1 MVQFSGSTIFLA
13 FTLHLNS
20 LHFAFAFD
28 SLPLLFF
35 PLAELLALALC
46 PKSLRIA
53 LRTDGSKMFL
63 RSLQQVAVIPDK
75 LVPACRDQ
83 GRQSH
88 PCGEGEMLLIR
99 FSEKGVKDRP
109 EVFLLPLV
117 EFSLSRHSFTL
128 EFGKPSEGIDNYQ
141 QHRLRRGGDQGA
153 QLGIPA

>member
-35 PLAELLALALC
+35 PLAELLALVLC
-46 PKSLRIA
+46 PKSFCVA
-53 LRTDGSKMFL
+53 LCTDGSKMFL
-63 RSLQQVAVIPDK
+63 RSLQQVAGHSGQIGTG
-75 LVPACRDQ
+75 VPRSRAPVSSMR
-83 GRQSH
+83 R
-88 PCGEGEMLLIR
+88 GEMLSIR

-141 QHRLRRGGDQGA
+141 QHRLNARGRSA
-153 QLGIPA
+153 TVNPA